1 MNSNAFKKYATQ
13 RFIAPFLDYVS
24 GDFDFNKHYA
34 ESDLAAAICQ
44 YFADEIRLK
53 FNFNDIK
60 SSYKKEMR
68 NISPNLDYVQT
79 KKKINRAQTKLETYA
94 KLKYN
99 LSKISDFDYDLDVA
113 IYLYTIYCKLNK
125 KSTEAIINSTVFT
138 YLSSACAEKF
148 PKLNINEYEYFH
160 IENLTQDDINPD
172 KIVKFDLPTLANKLQ
187 ERIVI
192 NDFIYGDCDCFAKLS
207 DEGILTTRMYDS
219 TLPYDYDFKLDANQ
233 IEQYLRYPKYSEEN
247 AIFIENLRF
256 KKRLIDEMR
265 TLENG
270 IVF

>member
-1 MNSNAFKKYATQ
+1 MNSTAFKKYATPKFIDLFADYLPGGFDIN
-13 RFIAPFLDYVS
+13 RF
-24 GDFDFNKHYA
+24 YA
-34 ESDLAAAICQ
+34 ESDVAAAMCQ
-44 YFADEIRLK
+44 YFTDKIRLK
-53 FNFNDIK
+53 FDFNDIK

-113 IYLYTIYCKLNK
+113 ICLYTIYCKLNK
-125 KSTEAIINSTVFT
+125 KSTEAIINSKVFT

-148 PKLNINEYEYFH
+148 PKLNINAYEYFYT
-160 IENLTQDDINPD
+160 ENLTQNEVNPD
-172 KIVKFDLPTLANKLQ
+172 EIVKFDLPTLANKLQ

-207 DEGILTTRMYDS
+207 NEGILTTRMYNS

-233 IEQYLRYPKYSEEN
+233 IEQYLQYPKYSEEN

-256 KKRLIDEMR
+256 KKRLSDEMH

-270 IVF
+270 MVF